1 MPARI
6 PLDPKLPRGFDDTPN
21 EDRTKEELDA
31 WWDHPFGVTRSDGSI
46 EVRCLHGGAWDRSS
60 SLGIAEDYDKA
71 CALAAEKLAEWLNYP
86 ERPTFYLDL
95 KPSVV
100 LMPQRPDEEM
110 RILATFETAEEASA
124 YIREHYPKAL
134 AGSGTTGPMDGE
146 HA

>member
-60 SLGIAEDYDKA
+60 FLGVADDYDKA
-71 CALAAEKLAEWLNYP
+71 CALAAEKLAEWLKYR
-86 ERPTFYLDL
+86 ERPTLLLDL
-95 KPSVV
+95 KPSLA
-100 LMPQRPDEEM
+100 LMPQRPDEKM
-110 RILATFETAEEASA
+110 RILATFETTEEASA
-124 YIREHYPKAL
+124 YIREHYPQAP
-134 AGSGTTGPMDGE
+134 AGSGTTGGPAGE
-146 HA
+146 PV